1 MIENVNIINK
11 DFESLVSICEEKM
24 ALYKNNIDWKVPVTK
39 NINEKSPHIKF
50 IDSILQYSSSLEIL
64 KKIEEIKMSND
75 ISKIMGLS
83 TEFQKNHEFKSL
95 LKYIISLKNYQEFDF
110 KYTNRI

>member
-1 MIENVNIINK
+1 
-11 DFESLVSICEEKM
+11 
-24 ALYKNNIDWKVPVTK
+24 
-39 NINEKSPHIKF
+39 
-50 IDSILQYSSSLEIL
+50 
-64 KKIEEIKMSND
+64 MSND

-110 KYTNRI
+110 KYTNRIWRTCLTLKIYKNRISRTD

>member
-1 MIENVNIINK
+1 M
-11 DFESLVSICEEKM
+11 VSICEEKW
-24 ALYKNNIDWKVPVTK
+24 LKNNNIDWKVSIIK
-39 NINEKSPHIKF
+39 NNNEKSLHIKF
-50 IDSILQYSSSLEIL
+50 IDSFLQHSSSLEIL